1 MDDHDN
7 DEEEDPKMATMMTAK
22 KDVAEKEPLPEI
34 EDVLAERDARAASGA
49 STKAD
54 ADKAAENRADAVEA
68 QGEARAD
75 QLEAQADAAPTD
87 AQKDALNRQ
96 ADQVEE
102 NADRRADQIEQ
113 QGGNADGGMTT
124 HNTPTTN

>member
-1 MDDHDN
+1 MEGN
-7 DEEEDPKMATMMTAK
+7 VMK
-22 KDVAEKEPLPEI
+22 KIAVA
-34 EDVLAERDARAASGA
+34 AASLFVLSGLA
-49 STKAD
+49 ACGESA
-54 ADKAAENRADAVEA
+54 ADKAAESRADAVEA

>member
-1 MDDHDN
+1 VKAPPTRP
-7 DEEEDPKMATMMTAK
+7 PKTA
-22 KDVAEKEPLPEI
+22 PTPS
-34 EDVLAERDARAASGA
+34 R
-49 STKAD
+49 
-54 ADKAAENRADAVEA
+54 
-68 QGEARAD
+68 
-75 QLEAQADAAPTD
+75 LEAQADAAPTD